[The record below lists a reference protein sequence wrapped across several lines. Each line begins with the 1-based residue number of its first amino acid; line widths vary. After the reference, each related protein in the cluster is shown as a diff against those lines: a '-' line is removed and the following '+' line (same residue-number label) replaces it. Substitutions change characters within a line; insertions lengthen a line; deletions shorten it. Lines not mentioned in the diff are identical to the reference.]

1 MTCLITYFNYKRN
14 RSKAQ
19 KHFSLNVFLLKCCA
33 KIKPEQRLGIGMT
46 EETREVRGRIPKS
59 LKIAFE
65 IACARLEITQTAAL
79 EEAIKEWLKKYESTS
94 SEK

>member
-1 MTCLITYFNYKRN
+1 MP
-14 RSKAQ
+14 Q
-19 KHFSLNVFLLKCCA
+19 KLFSLNVFLPKCCA

-46 EETREVRGRIPKS
+46 EEAREVRGRIPKS

-79 EEAIKEWLKKYESTS
+79 EEAIKEWLKKHESTS
-94 SEK
+94 SDK